1 MQPLAHTL
9 LPDLA
14 RLVVV
19 SFLALSLAVLSGCGE
34 ASPEPKATTMA
45 SPTVPPTPT
54 ATTIPPTATAIPPT
68 ATAVPPTATPVPP
81 TPTPRPTATTKP
93 ETGAW
98 KTHSGSDVMTD
109 RQRVGIAL
117 RSTTYRPASG
127 DKQAILFI
135 RCQHGGK
142 EAARW
147 EVFISWDAFLG
158 RDDPPVAQRFG
169 AEEAFQTRWTISTD
183 GTATFVNTA
192 GRRLADVAFL
202 TKLRQDNRFAAQVV
216 RYNDSTITATWDV
229 TGLTAALQP
238 LQEHC
243 Q

>member
-9 LPDLA
+9 RPDRA
-14 RLVVV
+14 RLMVV

-34 ASPEPKATTMA
+34 ASPEPEATA
-45 SPTVPPTPT
+45 PVSPTAIPPT
-54 ATTIPPTATAIPPT
+54 ATIVPPTATAIPPT
-68 ATAVPPTATPVPP
+68 ATTVPPTATPVPP
-81 TPTPRPTATTKP
+81 TPTPRPTATTEP
-93 ETGAW
+93 EMGAW

-117 RSTTYRPASG
+117 RSMTYRPASG

-135 RCQHGGK
+135 RCQYGGK
-142 EAARW
+142 EAPRW

-158 RDDPPVAQRFG
+158 RDDPSVAQRFG
-169 AEEAFQTRWTISTD
+169 TEEAFLTRWTISTD

-202 TKLRQDNRFAAQVV
+202 TKLRRDNRFAAQVV